1 MFVDMREKK
10 GEGDRQRGR
19 HRERQR
25 ERVGPW
31 ISKVF
36 KSIFLECRTES
47 KIKMQYLNIVFYYIN
62 INIISIS
69 SLTNYLLPLTE
80 IINAGI

>member
-1 MFVDMREKK
+1 MVCVWMFVDMREKK
-10 GEGDRQRGR
+10 GEEDRQRGW

-36 KSIFLECRTES
+36 KSVFLEGRTES
-47 KIKMQYLNIVFYYIN
+47 KIKMQYLI
-62 INIISIS
+62 
-69 SLTNYLLPLTE
+69 
-80 IINAGI
+80 